1 MRTEGRLLVWHTGI
15 NWKTFR
21 EQIKWQRRSQQIGFK
36 EGKHDSMQAE
46 HKDKY
51 LANKRRK
58 ASAGTR
64 KEAKTDK
71 DIFNR
76 HFLKV
81 QAKKK
86 W

>member
-1 MRTEGRLLVWHTGI
+1 MRTEGRLLVWQRGI
-15 NWKTFR
+15 NWKIFR
-21 EQIKWQRRSQQIGFK
+21 EQIKWERRSQQIGFK
-36 EGKHDSMQAE
+36 EGKHDSMEAE

-58 ASAGTR
+58 AR

-71 DIFNR
+71 DIFNM

-81 QAKKK
+81 QAKEK